1 MKVRTKKIIKRL
13 SIIFVIVFTFALLSI
28 FYANWRIPH
37 DTKDYIYDNVD
48 SIPPQKTALVLGAA
62 RYIGDRQNLYFTY
75 RIQAAKELYEAGK
88 VRSFVVS
95 GDNGRHT
102 YNEPDDMRD
111 ALVEV
116 GIPDSIIYMDYAG
129 FRTLDSV
136 VRMSEIFGQN
146 SFIIVSQKFH
156 NERAVFLAQHYGLTG
171 YGYNARDLG
180 LNRSSY
186 RTKIR
191 EYFARVKVFVDMI
204 TGKGPK
210 YLGEP
215 IKID

>member
-1 MKVRTKKIIKRL
+1 M
-13 SIIFVIVFTFALLSI
+13 SIIFAIVFTLALLSI
-28 FYANWRIPH
+28 LYTNWKIPH

-48 SIPPQKTALVLGAA
+48 SIPPQKAALVLGTA
-62 RYIGDRQNLYFTY
+62 RYIGNSPNLYFTY
-75 RIQAAKELYEAGK
+75 RIQAAKELFEAGK
-88 VRSFVVS
+88 VKAFVVS

-146 SFIIVSQKFH
+146 SFIIISQQFH
-156 NERAVFLAQHYGLTG
+156 NERAVFLSRFYGLVT
-171 YGYNARDLG
+171 YGYNAKDLG

-186 RTKIR
+186 RTKAR
-191 EYFARVKVFVDMI
+191 ECFARVKAFVDVA
-204 TGKGPK
+204 TGKGPR
-210 YLGEP
+210 YLGDP
-215 IKID
+215 ISID